1 MNRTSHN
8 LLLVVIVLQA
18 LTLLSQWTSMPAA
31 KAEVPDPAN
40 RQIQMIDGI
49 KATNDKLDKLIS
61 ILESGDLQVKVIT
74 PDEKKKDSRTG
85 R

>member
-1 MNRTSHN
+1 MNRTSHK
-8 LLLVVIVLQA
+8 LLTAVIVLQG
-18 LTLLSQWTSMPAA
+18 LTLLGQWTSMPAA

-40 RQIQMIDGI
+40 RQMQMIDGI
-49 KATNDKLDKLIS
+49 KSTNDKLDKLIS

-74 PDEKKKDSRTG
+74 PDEKKSQTRTG